1 MGVEALGMKMTYP
14 EYLEH
19 ERKSDVRHEYL
30 RGEVFAMAGGTPEHS
45 YLATKMGTELSI
57 ALKGGSC
64 RVFNSDLRVRLV
76 ETDYSCYPDV
86 TVVCGELL
94 RARDD
99 KDAASN
105 PTLVVEVLSE
115 STEAHDRGAKL
126 AHYRRLPSLK
136 EIVLI
141 SQAPQRVE
149 VWRRATG
156 HFEVFEWGP
165 GQLIELESVNA
176 KIAVDELYRGMP

>member
-14 EYLEH
+14 EYLEL

-30 RGEVFAMAGGTPEHS
+30 RGEVFAMAGRTPQHS
-45 YLATKMGTELSI
+45 YLANEIG
-57 ALKGGSC
+57 
-64 RVFNSDLRVRLV
+64 
-76 ETDYSCYPDV
+76 
-86 TVVCGELL
+86 GELL

-99 KDAASN
+99 KEAVTK
-105 PTLVVEVLSE
+105 PTLVVEVLSD

-126 AHYRRLPSLK
+126 AHYRRLTSLQ
-136 EIVLI
+136 EVVLI

-165 GQLIELESVNA
+165 GQLIELA
-176 KIAVDELYRGMP
+176 